1 MGQIEDLRNQVQVEA
16 ALEANHMS
24 CYVEKKLRKENMQ
37 KYMLPSAASR
47 LDKVAEHRGAENRT
61 FSSARLRSVL
71 QSTVSQRWLDGSVEE
86 GVLGYTI
93 TSFLLIE
100 LEHMF
105 WLFLAWQRSTER
117 GLEK

>member
-47 LDKVAEHRGAENRT
+47 LDKVAEHPRR
-61 FSSARLRSVL
+61 
-71 QSTVSQRWLDGSVEE
+71 
-86 GVLGYTI
+86 
-93 TSFLLIE
+93 
-100 LEHMF
+100 
-105 WLFLAWQRSTER
+105 
-117 GLEK
+117 